1 MMNTEFFERFPTT
14 EELAAHLA
22 AHPEEFGEIS
32 VSQFIKDQLPKE
44 ATFQTKI
51 IKALQSWREA
61 GNIDRRTVLWK
72 QSAGVYNR
80 NGLPDVMAVIEGRLF
95 GFEIKRPYIGK
106 ATALQQKTIRELNAA
121 GASAAVI
128 CYPEEAR
135 QLIIKAGLWRGGDS
149 AA

>member
-1 MMNTEFFERFPTT
+1 MMNTDFFERFPTT

-22 AHPEEFGEIS
+22 AHPEKYGKVS
-32 VSQFIKDQLPKE
+32 VSQFIKDHLPKE
-44 ATFQTKI
+44 AIFQAKI
-51 IKALQSWREA
+51 IKALQGWRSD
-61 GNIDRRTVLWK
+61 GNIDPHTVVLK

-80 NGLPDVMAVIEGRLF
+80 NGLPDVMAIIQGKLF

-106 ATALQQKTIRELNAA
+106 ATALQQKTIKELIAA

-128 CYPEEAR
+128 CHPEQAR

-149 AA
+149 IA